1 MIVMMMMML
10 LMMMI
15 STQLWRMETIA
26 ESSEVPHLAM
36 SATKLTLEWTKVG
49 SANIF
54 TSANKYFLGGSVNI
68 FTAQLIV
75 FLMTCVCLGVGVAVG
90 VSRLPGLQLCPA
102 YLGLTLA
109 YYLSLEM
116 EAAIVARLPAVLASR

>member
-1 MIVMMMMML
+1 MIVMMMMMMMML

-49 SANIF
+49 RANIF
-54 TSANKYFLGGSVNI
+54 TSANKYFLGGSINI
-68 FTAQLIV
+68 FTA
-75 FLMTCVCLGVGVAVG
+75 
-90 VSRLPGLQLCPA
+90 
-102 YLGLTLA
+102 
-109 YYLSLEM
+109 
-116 EAAIVARLPAVLASR
+116 